1 MNGDDQIYSEA
12 IYKTVMMATCR
23 NKLQPLL
30 IKGMLQNGLKENITS
45 WSKQII
51 VIIYPGGH
59 VGKWGIPCKIA
70 IFIGNNDE
78 KNWFSRNFKGNY
90 PTFIQSLVVS
100 CATLWGSCVSRHPG
114 DNFILLLRICIFFHP
129 GYYNFCGR
137 YNSSPSMVRFNVW
150 FKLKGTHTKKHG
162 VFVQIIVIAY

>member
-1 MNGDDQIYSEA
+1 MNGDDQIYLEA

-23 NKLQPLL
+23 NKLRPLL

-70 IFIGNNDE
+70 IFIGNNNE
-78 KNWFSRNFKGNY
+78 KKTDSQEISRV
-90 PTFIQSLVVS
+90 IILHS
-100 CATLWGSCVSRHPG
+100 C
-114 DNFILLLRICIFFHP
+114 NLR
-129 GYYNFCGR
+129 
-137 YNSSPSMVRFNVW
+137 W
-150 FKLKGTHTKKHG
+150 
-162 VFVQIIVIAY
+162 